1 MQFDRLLADGD
12 HLGSELDSDGDLVLL
27 PEAMVD
33 ELQEKA
39 GFSDT
44 SNHIDSIPV
53 SPIMMNLN
61 MYEKDI
67 LFDSRYNYKLS
78 PTKYP
83 QVVLAERGNL
93 ILLVLG
99 IYGGQTGIEDSFG
112 EEKIDIHEWMR
123 QLFTK

>member
-27 PEAMVD
+27 PEAVVD

-39 GFSDT
+39 GLSDT

-78 PTKYP
+78 PSDTPKLYSEENE
-83 QVVLAERGNL
+83 AH
-93 ILLVLG
+93 LG
-99 IYGGQTGIEDSFG
+99 IYR
-112 EEKIDIHEWMR
+112 MR
-123 QLFTK
+123 LG

>member
-27 PEAMVD
+27 PEAVVD

-39 GFSDT
+39 GLSDT

-78 PTKYP
+78 PSTP
-83 QVVLAERGNL
+83 QSSTLRERGSF
-93 ILLVLG
+93 G
-99 IYGGQTGIEDSFG
+99 IYR
-112 EEKIDIHEWMR
+112 MR
-123 QLFTK
+123 LG